1 MPVLKIKKTDGTW
14 QEVWGCVDN
23 DSGGESVIIPKLTTV
38 TMSTSAW
45 IGSDD
50 LYYQSVEYGGIDASS
65 KLDLQPNPTQILSLK
80 NAETSLMLSN
90 EGGSIKAWAIG
101 NKPEYDY
108 VMNVLITSV
117 DTDMDIIYGNLV
129 GSGSDVLKT
138 VLLVDESGNELMG
151 VVVGEET
158 LLTAQD
164 SDVLEGKV
172 YVGDNGVSTGTHV
185 CE

>member
-23 DSGGESVIIPKLTTV
+23 GDSVILPKLTTV
-38 TMSTSAW
+38 TMSTNAW

-50 LYYQSVEYGGIDASS
+50 LYYQDVVCAGVDASS

-90 EGGSIKAWAIG
+90 EGGAIKAWAIG

-117 DTDMDIIYGNLV
+117 DTAVDIIYGNLV
-129 GSGSDVLKT
+129 GGGSDSLKT
-138 VLLVDESGNELMG
+138 VLLVDENGNELMG

-158 LLTAQD
+158 LLTARD

-185 CE
+185 C